1 MIQSPCKGCTER
13 RILCHARCSRYAEYK
28 RRKDMAAEAERL
40 YSMLR
45 AANYTKIKSHDAY
58 IADKCRGKIH

>member
-1 MIQSPCKGCTER
+1 
-13 RILCHARCSRYAEYK
+13 
-28 RRKDMAAEAERL
+28 MAAEAERL

-45 AANYTKIKSHDAY
+45 AASYTKIKSHDAY